1 MNGKWTWGRGVLLA
15 SWVMASGLALAERP
29 DWAGQGGRG
38 KHRESEE
45 ERHYERERERDRR
58 DYQAAPYAPH
68 TSVDIRIGGYFG
80 SAQRIEV
87 GNYYREQYHGGS
99 CPPGLAKKHNGCMP
113 PGQARKWALGQ
124 PLPRDVAY
132 YPVEPG
138 ISVRLGVPPSGYKY
152 VRVASDILL
161 IAVGS
166 SLVVD
171 AIRDLGRQ

>member
-1 MNGKWTWGRGVLLA
+1 MNGKWTRGRGVLLA
-15 SWVMASGLALAERP
+15 FLVLVSSLALAERP

-38 KHRESEE
+38 KHRESGE
-45 ERHYERERERDRR
+45 ERHAERERQ
-58 DYQAAPYAPH
+58 DYRSAPDAPH

-80 SAQRIEV
+80 NAQRIEV
-87 GNYYREQYHGGS
+87 GNYYREQAHGGA

-124 PLPRDVAY
+124 PLPRDVVY
-132 YPVEPG
+132 YPLEPG
-138 ISVRLGVPPSGYKY
+138 ISVRLGVPPAGYKY

-166 SLVVD
+166 SMVVD
-171 AIRDLGRQ
+171 AIKDLGR